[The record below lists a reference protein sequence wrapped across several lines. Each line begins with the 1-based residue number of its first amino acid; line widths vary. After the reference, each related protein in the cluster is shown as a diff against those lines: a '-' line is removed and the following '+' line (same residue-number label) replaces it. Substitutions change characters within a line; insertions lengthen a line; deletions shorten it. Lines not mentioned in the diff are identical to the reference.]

1 MTTSNHMF
9 TTQQFAERASVSP
22 STVSKWLRDGKIKG
36 IKKGGKWM
44 ISADQVPVQT
54 SPEKESTI
62 AAPAAERKTATPQ
75 KPAAANPQK
84 GYSLEQFSQITYLT
98 PYGVE
103 RYLKEGRLSG
113 ARDASGKWVVDAS
126 NLEKSDIKHLVR

>member
-1 MTTSNHMF
+1 MTTSNHML
-9 TTQQFAERASVSP
+9 TTQQFAERASVSA

-44 ISADQVPVQT
+44 ISSDQLPGQA
-54 SPEKESTI
+54 SLEKETAI
-62 AAPAAERKTATPQ
+62 AAPAAKSETT
-75 KPAAANPQK
+75 AANPQK
-84 GYSLEQFSQITYLT
+84 GYPLEQFSQITYLT

-113 ARDASGKWVVDAS
+113 TRDASGKWIVDAS
-126 NLEKSDIKHLVR
+126 NLERSDIKHLVR

>member
-44 ISADQVPVQT
+44 ISADQLPAQT

-62 AAPAAERKTATPQ
+62 AAPAVESKKA
-75 KPAAANPQK
+75 PAQNPADANPQN

-103 RYLKEGRLSG
+103 RYLKEGRLKG
-113 ARDASGKWVVDAS
+113 ARDTSGKWVVDAS
-126 NLEKSDIKHLVR
+126 NLERSDIKHLVR

>member
-44 ISADQVPVQT
+44 ISADQLPVPT
-54 SPEKESTI
+54 SVEKESTI
-62 AAPAAERKTATPQ
+62 AAPAAKNET
-75 KPAAANPQK
+75 AAAHKPVAAKPQN

-103 RYLKEGRLSG
+103 RYLKEGRLKG
-113 ARDASGKWVVDAS
+113 ARDTSGKWVVDAS
-126 NLEKSDIKHLVR
+126 NLERSDIKHLVR

>member
-1 MTTSNHMF
+1 MTTSNHML
-9 TTQQFAERASVSP
+9 TTQQFAQRASVSA

-36 IKKGGKWM
+36 IKEGGKWM
-44 ISADQVPVQT
+44 ISADQLPGQA
-54 SPEKESTI
+54 SPEKETAI
-62 AAPAAERKTATPQ
+62 AAPAAKSKTTAAQ

-113 ARDASGKWVVDAS
+113 TRDASGKWVVDAS
-126 NLEKSDIKHLVR
+126 NLERSDIKHLVR